1 MFMNVIVM
9 HNNIWYSC
17 SHIQSTVNGEFDMKL
32 VWVTNNCDVL
42 DGNVRSV
49 MSQ

>member
-1 MFMNVIVM
+1 M
-9 HNNIWYSC
+9 
-17 SHIQSTVNGEFDMKL
+17 NGEFDMKM

-49 MSQ
+49 NTDNIANSLFTK